1 MENFKNEIVIPAHI
15 EMKIKG
21 NENWINTLHA
31 DNILQEVIEIM
42 YKQERGKQ

>member
-31 DNILQEVIEIM
+31 DNILIDEFSKYNREECSQ
-42 YKQERGKQ
+42 